1 MTKYGYLCSLFPFS
15 SQRPITL
22 PRLQLCHNSSP
33 QDHTQD
39 QSVCKLVFLLH
50 FRTTDRTISAANSP
64 FCHTS
69 GPQAGPFLQQISC
82 KTTAQGQAQ
91 DQFRS
96 KLVFLPHFRT
106 TLRTVNVN
114 LILYK
119 KWKIILYNFQL
130 FSGWLSR
137 NARLSF
143 SL

>member
-39 QSVCKLVFLLH
+39 Q
-50 FRTTDRTISAANSP
+50 FRSFFHAKSATRSTGRTISFANSP

-69 GPQAGPFLQQISC
+69 GPHAGPFLQQISC
-82 KTTAQGQAQ
+82 KTAAQNHTQ

-96 KLVFLPHFRT
+96 KLLFLPHFRT
-106 TLRTVNVN
+106 TVRTTGRTNSPSIFRAKQKRATVSAAP
-114 LILYK
+114 ILHCV
-119 KWKIILYNFQL
+119 
-130 FSGWLSR
+130 R
-137 NARLSF
+137 CV
-143 SL
+143 